1 MIGDYRR
8 LTPIVKK
15 FSRRTLALS
24 ALLGLLFFIV
34 SGYLLSDA
42 FFFKRLVYQ
51 NNITSPEGAF
61 TIVSTNTGVPD
72 PRNFPPL
79 EYSPMLMLTEQKDL
93 FCDQSAILMATI
105 VGELG
110 YDARLVDWVGDDGV
124 SHHTI
129 LEVKQNGGW
138 KAYDTLNRLQGETYE
153 QIQRRLSYDARP
165 VYRTHVGSRWITRHN
180 YYLQRL
186 SLWLKSW
193 K

>member
-1 MIGDYRR
+1 M
-8 LTPIVKK
+8 KK
-15 FSRRTLALS
+15 FSRRTLFLS
-24 ALLGLLFFIV
+24 PLLATLLFIV

-61 TIVSTNTGVPD
+61 TFVIRNTGIPD
-72 PRNFPPL
+72 LQSPPPL
-79 EYSPMLMLTEQKDL
+79 EYSPRLMLTEQKDL

-110 YDARLVDWVGDDGV
+110 YDTRLVDLVGDDGV

-129 LEVKQNGGW
+129 LEVKQNEGW
-138 KAYDTLNRLQGETYE
+138 KAYDTLHRLQGETFE
-153 QIQRRLSYDARP
+153 QIQRRLSYNARP
-165 VYRTHVGSRWITRHN
+165 VYRKYIGSKPITRYN

-186 SLWLKSW
+186 SLWLKRGREGNRASN
-193 K
+193 

>member
-1 MIGDYRR
+1 
-8 LTPIVKK
+8 VKK
-15 FSRRTLALS
+15 FSRRTLFLS

-42 FFFKRLVYQ
+42 FFFKRLVYR
-51 NNITSPEGAF
+51 NHIASPEGAF
-61 TIVSTNTGVPD
+61 IFVIRKTGVPD
-72 PRNFPPL
+72 PRSLPPF
-79 EYSPMLMLTEQKDL
+79 EYSPRLMLTEQKDL

-110 YDARLVDWVGDDGV
+110 YDSRLVDLLGDGGV

-129 LEVKQNGGW
+129 LEVKQNEGW

-153 QIQRRLSYDARP
+153 QIQRRLSYNARP
-165 VYRTHVGSRWITRHN
+165 VYRAYVGSSWITRHN

-186 SLWLKSW
+186 SLWLKGG
-193 K
+193 KRD